1 MSRHQVQF
9 HWKNQHAS
17 TGQPFGD
24 FDDFLAALTQDKRK
38 KIRQERRKVAA
49 AGVTF
54 RWARGADIT
63 PADWVFFYRCYERTY
78 LEHGNDPYL
87 TPAFFQAMAR
97 DMAEHWV
104 LFIAEREAAD
114 CLQFDS
120 CRRRSDAGQRLKT
133 PKSWP
138 TAATGARCSGWTA
151 CTSRPAITSPSTGAS
166 ATAWRASRAARRAS
180 TRWRAPCCRCR
191 PPAPT
196 GWPTRPLPTRWR
208 AFWRARTRDGAYL
221 HELRAR
227 SPLRHDD
234 AS

>member
-1 MSRHQVQF
+1 VPGSRLLARDGAARAALVRALLAWCAQRKLSSLHVLFGDEDDLAACESSQLMSRHQVQF

-104 LFIAEREAAD
+104 LFIAERAD
-114 CLQFDS
+114 S
-120 CRRRSDAGQRLKT
+120 RLL
-133 PKSWP
+133 
-138 TAATGARCSGWTA
+138 AV
-151 CTSRPAITSPSTGAS
+151 
-166 ATAWRASRAARRAS
+166 
-180 TRWRAPCCRCR
+180 
-191 PPAPT
+191 
-196 GWPTRPLPTRWR
+196 
-208 AFWRARTRDGAYL
+208 
-221 HELRAR
+221 
-227 SPLRHDD
+227 
-234 AS
+234 